1 VDRRPR
7 AGRSGLQLE
16 LGLNKPAA
24 SAGPHHP
31 PQLRAP
37 RPPRKD
43 LNHDEHRKL
52 QLELG
57 REWLTGRPA
66 LELELGREWLPGR
79 PALELEL
86 GLTNPLHRLNTYT
99 PHLRASRPPRKEDH
113 DDEHHR
119 RRSVRS
125 GLQLELGLTAPL
137 DSAHDSAPGGATRP
151 CAILHSG
158 IETRKVSAP
167 NLTRM
172 ALGSG

>member
-1 VDRRPR
+1 MDRRPR
-7 AGRSGLQLE
+7 AGRSDLQLE
-16 LGLNKPAA
+16 LGLTSPFH
-24 SAGPHHP
+24 PLDRTTP

-37 RPPRKD
+37 CPRRKD
-43 LNHDEHRKL
+43 LNHDEHREL

-57 REWLTGRPA
+57 RER
-66 LELELGREWLPGR
+66 LPGR

-99 PHLRASRPPRKEDH
+99 PHLRASRSPRKEHH

-151 CAILHSG
+151 CATLHSG